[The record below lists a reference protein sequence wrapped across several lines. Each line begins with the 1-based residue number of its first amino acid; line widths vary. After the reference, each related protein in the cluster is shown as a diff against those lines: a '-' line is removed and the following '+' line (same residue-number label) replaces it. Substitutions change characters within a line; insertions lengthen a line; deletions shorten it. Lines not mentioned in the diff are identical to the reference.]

1 MEVDSKKLLRNF
13 VIELVVYGVL
23 VVGYFLLV
31 LQSLGEWLTN
41 LYETNLRVYAVIAV
55 VLIVVQGVLL
65 EKVTTFLI
73 ERLGLER
80 LE

>member
-1 MEVDSKKLLRNF
+1 MDIDSRKIVRNF
-13 VIELVVYGVL
+13 LIELIVYGVL
-23 VVGYFLLV
+23 VVAYFILV
-31 LQSLGEWLTN
+31 LQSIGNWLTSLYYNN
-41 LYETNLRVYAVIAV
+41 LTVYAVVAL
-55 VLIVVQGVLL
+55 VLIVVQAVIL

>member
-1 MEVDSKKLLRNF
+1 MDIESRKIVRNF
-13 VIELVVYGVL
+13 LLELVVYGAL
-23 VVGYFLLV
+23 VVAYFILV
-31 LQSLGEWLTN
+31 LQSLGNWLTSLYNNN
-41 LYETNLRVYAVIAV
+41 LTVYAVVAL
-55 VLIVVQGVLL
+55 VLIVVQAVIL

>member
-1 MEVDSKKLLRNF
+1 MDVDRRKLIRNF
-13 VIELVVYGVL
+13 AIELVVYGVL
-23 VVGYFLLV
+23 VVAYFLLV
-31 LQSLGEWLTN
+31 LQSLGEWLTS
-41 LYETNLRVYAVIAV
+41 LYEDDLRVYAVVAL
-55 VLIVVQGVLL
+55 VLIVVQGVLF

>member
-1 MEVDSKKLLRNF
+1 MERNPRRLVRNF
-13 VIELVVYGVL
+13 VIELILYAIL

-31 LQSLGEWLTN
+31 LQSLGEWISG
-41 LYETNLRVYAVIAV
+41 LYESNLVIYAFIAL
-55 VLIVVQGVLL
+55 VLIVVQGVFL
-65 EKVTTFLI
+65 EQVTTFLI

>member
-1 MEVDSKKLLRNF
+1 MEVDGRKLIRNF

-31 LQSLGEWLTN
+31 LQSLGAWLTA
-41 LYETNLRVYAVIAV
+41 LYETNLQLYAVAAV
-55 VLIVVQGVLL
+55 VLIVIQGVLL
-65 EKVTTFLI
+65 EKLTTFLI

>member
-1 MEVDSKKLLRNF
+1 MEVDSKKLIRNF

-23 VVGYFLLV
+23 VVAYFLLV
-31 LQSLGEWLTN
+31 LQSLGGWLTE
-41 LYETNLRVYAVIAV
+41 LYENDLRVYAVAAL

>member
-1 MEVDSKKLLRNF
+1 MEVDSRKLIKNF

-31 LQSLGEWLTN
+31 LQSLGDWLTA
-41 LYETNLRVYAVIAV
+41 LYETNLAVYAVLAL

-65 EKVTTFLI
+65 EKVTTFLV
-73 ERLGLER
+73 ETLGLER

>member
-1 MEVDSKKLLRNF
+1 MDIDSRKIVRNF
-13 VIELVVYGVL
+13 LIELIVYGAL
-23 VVGYFLLV
+23 VVAYFILV
-31 LQSLGEWLTN
+31 LQSLGSWLTTLYYNN
-41 LYETNLRVYAVIAV
+41 LVVYSIVAL
-55 VLIVVQGVLL
+55 VLIVVQAVIL

>member
-1 MEVDSKKLLRNF
+1 MEIDSRKIIRNF
-13 VIELVVYGVL
+13 IIELVVYGAL
-23 VVGYFLLV
+23 VVVYFILI
-31 LQSLGEWLTN
+31 LQSLGGWLTMLYQDN
-41 LYETNLRVYAVIAV
+41 LPVYAVVAL
-55 VLIVVQGVLL
+55 VLIVVQAVVL

>member
-1 MEVDSKKLLRNF
+1 MEVDSRKLIRNF
-13 VIELVVYGVL
+13 AIELVVYGVL
-23 VVGYFLLV
+23 VVIYFLLV
-31 LQSLGEWLTN
+31 LQWLGGWLTS
-41 LYETNLRVYAVIAV
+41 LYENDLRIYAVVAL
-55 VLIVVQGVLL
+55 VLIVVQGVLF

>member
-1 MEVDSKKLLRNF
+1 MDIDSSKIIRNF
-13 VIELVVYGVL
+13 LIELVVYGVL
-23 VVGYFLLV
+23 VVAYFILV
-31 LQSLGEWLTN
+31 LQSLGNWLTSLYNNN
-41 LYETNLRVYAVIAV
+41 LTVYAIIAL
-55 VLIVVQGVLL
+55 VLIVVQGVIL

>member
-1 MEVDSKKLLRNF
+1 MEVDSRKLIRNF
-13 VIELVVYGVL
+13 TIELVVYGVL

-31 LQSLGEWLTN
+31 LRWLGEWLTA
-41 LYETNLRVYAVIAV
+41 LYENDLRIYAVVAL
-55 VLIVVQGVLL
+55 VLIVVQGVLF
-65 EKVTTFLI
+65 EKITTFLI